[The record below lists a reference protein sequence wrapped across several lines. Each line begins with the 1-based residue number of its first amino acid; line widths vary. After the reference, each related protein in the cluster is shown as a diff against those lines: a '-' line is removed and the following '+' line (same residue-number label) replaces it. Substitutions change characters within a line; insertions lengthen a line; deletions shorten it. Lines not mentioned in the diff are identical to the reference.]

1 MNRINLLNRIR
12 IIISNNIKIFFK
24 EKNQIFDGF
33 LIIFSKFDI

>member
-24 EKNQIFDGF
+24 EKIKYSMVF
-33 LIIFSKFDI
+33 